1 MAILDEPTSAQ
12 HCRRSQIGMK
22 AIAQGRGGVAMT
34 NKISA
39 LIGGSVGNGGLNKR
53 NDVRAV
59 QTLLNLPINMSLSGL
74 KAPLKTDG
82 ELGKGTQ
89 DAIDLYQEKVMKPR
103 KGQADGRVDR
113 GGVDDLQTRAGVA
126 SAAGLSVLGTQVATD
141 RQR

>member
-1 MAILDEPTSAQ
+1 
-12 HCRRSQIGMK
+12 
-22 AIAQGRGGVAMT
+22 MT